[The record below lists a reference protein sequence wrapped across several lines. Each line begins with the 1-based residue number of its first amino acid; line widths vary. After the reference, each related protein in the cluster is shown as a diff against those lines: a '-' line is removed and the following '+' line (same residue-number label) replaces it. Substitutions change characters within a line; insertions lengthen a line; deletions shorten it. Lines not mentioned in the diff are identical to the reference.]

1 MCSNPGMF
9 IRVWDYQVPAENVEA
24 FVAAYGVAGSWV
36 ELFGRSHGYLGTE
49 LYREGPA
56 GTRFLTID
64 RWVDADHWGRFLDE
78 HRSAYQSLD
87 RRLEGLVV
95 SERAL
100 FEGTS

>member
-1 MCSNPGMF
+1 MF
-9 IRVWDYQVPAENVEA
+9 IRVWDYQVPAQNVES
-24 FVAAYGVAGSWV
+24 FVAAYGADGPWI
-36 ELFGRSHGYLGTE
+36 ELFSRGQGYLGTE

-64 RWVDADHWGRFLDE
+64 RWVDEDHWRRFLDQ
-78 HRSAYQSLD
+78 HRHAYQSLD
-87 RRLEGLVV
+87 HRLEGLAA